1 MSPQPLEQRVERL
14 ERRMTTLE
22 ELPARVEALESQV
35 VQLRKEMHDEF
46 SALRGDVRA
55 GDEELRAEIRT
66 GDEETR
72 REVRLQIKAMGDRL
86 EAGIDDAKRLAR
98 VLHEEVIER
107 ISRIGEALGGPPAKK
122 PADG

>member
-22 ELPARVEALESQV
+22 ELPARVGALESQV

-46 SALRGDVRA
+46 SALRGDVRV
-55 GDEELRAEIRT
+55 

-72 REVRLQIKAMGDRL
+72 RDLRLEIKAMGDRL

-107 ISRIGEALGGPPAKK
+107 ISRIGEVLNGRRPGKRP
-122 PADG
+122 